1 MNRTKEEVSAI
12 LFYYT
17 AMRPVYIHTDRLAD
31 DRLLLQQV
39 SDGNIQAYV
48 QLFEKYLPLLSNFLF
63 PFATQYKVETEDII
77 QDIFLKI
84 WEKRETLIAIRSFDR
99 YLFRMAKT
107 RVIDL
112 LRRQQAK
119 RRFQERY
126 AEMKDPATPA
136 TGPEDLL
143 QYAHY
148 NTTAQKA
155 IDNLTPKLREVFAL
169 STEKD
174 LSLDEIAEK
183 LSISKDAVKKR
194 LYTANV
200 AIKNYLKEHGEW
212 LGVMGIFLVLWLK
225 S

>member
-1 MNRTKEEVSAI
+1 MH
-12 LFYYT
+12 
-17 AMRPVYIHTDRLAD
+17 PVYTHTNRLAD
-31 DRLLLQQV
+31 ERLLLQHV
-39 SDGNIQAYV
+39 SDGNAQAYV

-63 PFATQYKVETEDII
+63 PFAKQCEVETEDII

-112 LRRQQAK
+112 LRHQQVK
-119 RRFQERY
+119 RRFRTRY
-126 AEMKDPATPA
+126 AEMKEPATPA
-136 TGPEDLL
+136 TGPEDIL

-148 NTTAQKA
+148 NAAAQKA
-155 IDNLTPKLREVFAL
+155 IDSLTPKLREVFAL

-194 LYTANV
+194 LYTANA
-200 AIKNYLKEHGEW
+200 AIKNYLKEYGEW
-212 LGVMGIFLVLWLK
+212 LGMLDILLVLWLK
-225 S
+225 P